1 MKKSCLALLAIA
13 AALAITPAAM
23 ADPLTLTF
31 TGNGGGGYITII
43 NSTTASGSGIA
54 ITSLTVAGD
63 PGYDGTYAVTGL
75 LSFNTSLGS
84 ESVTIVGGVSSLDV
98 ANGTTLLQGTG
109 GSSFSNVVV
118 TGNSSPCGY
127 GQECPTVSFDDT
139 DTKNAG
145 LLLALGIPGT
155 QWGLCHIRCCAGHRQ
170 RIPRTLSG
178 SYEHGGSRTILSAV
192 TRHWPARPG
201 VCSLSEGQEGV
212 RPDPER
218 LVSLFP
224 LFHLV

>member
-155 QWGLCHIRCCAGHRQ
+155 QWGLATFDVAQGTGNGF
-170 RIPRTLSG
+170 PELSVEVTNTEVPEPSSLLLLG
-178 SYEHGGSRTILSAV
+178 TGLLGLAFVAFRKAKKASGQILSV
-192 TRHWPARPG
+192 
-201 VCSLSEGQEGV
+201 
-212 RPDPER
+212 
-218 LVSLFP
+218 
-224 LFHLV
+224 